1 MKKIAVL
8 LVVIMS
14 VVVLGNAGYTI
25 ISNEKI
31 KVQLSELN
39 SEIKKIDG
47 KEKEIETELT
57 KLENEN
63 NALRKDLSDEIEDE
77 KIVYLTFDDG
87 PTPNNTKRILEILKK
102 NNVKATFFVIGQNP
116 DLYKQIVDDGHTIAL
131 HTYSHVYGKVY
142 ASEDAFFDDL
152 YKLKDLVYEKTGVEA
167 KVTRFPGGSSNAVVK
182 KDLLRKIIDRLNEEG
197 CVYQDWYCDSADAAA
212 ARQKVEILT
221 QNAAKCGMK
230 KINILMHDSSS
241 KVTTVEALQTIINNY
256 KQRGYSFDKLTVY
269 SPKFQHRK

>member
-8 LVVIMS
+8 LVMIMS
-14 VVVLGNAGYTI
+14 IVVLGNAGYTI

-39 SEIKKIDG
+39 KEIKMIDG
-47 KEKEIETELT
+47 KEKENEAELT

-131 HTYSHVYGKVY
+131 HTYSHVYNQVY
-142 ASEDAFFDDL
+142 ASEDAFFGDL

-167 KVTRFPGGSSNAVVK
+167 KVTRFPGGSSNTIVK
-182 KDLLRKIIDRLNEEG
+182 KALLRKIIDRLNAEG
-197 CVYQDWYCDSADAAA
+197 FVYQDWNCDSADAAA
-212 ARQKVEILT
+212 AKQKVDILV
-221 QNAAKCGMK
+221 QNAAKCGTK
-230 KINILMHDSSS
+230 KINILMHDSSA
-241 KVTTVEALQTIINNY
+241 KVTTVDALQAIITNY
-256 KQRGYSFDKLTVY
+256 KQRGYSFDKLTVH

>member
-102 NNVKATFFVIGQNP
+102 I
-116 DLYKQIVDDGHTIAL
+116 
-131 HTYSHVYGKVY
+131 
-142 ASEDAFFDDL
+142 
-152 YKLKDLVYEKTGVEA
+152 
-167 KVTRFPGGSSNAVVK
+167 
-182 KDLLRKIIDRLNEEG
+182 
-197 CVYQDWYCDSADAAA
+197 
-212 ARQKVEILT
+212 
-221 QNAAKCGMK
+221 M
-230 KINILMHDSSS
+230 
-241 KVTTVEALQTIINNY
+241 
-256 KQRGYSFDKLTVY
+256 
-269 SPKFQHRK
+269 